1 MDLELN
7 AERGAHE
14 MSERTN
20 ISRQIASNPFYS
32 GVFAPVRAD
41 MFVIRGQVCPSV
53 CFEVPAA

>member
-1 MDLELN
+1 MDLKSN
-7 AERGAHE
+7 AERGAHK
-14 MSERTN
+14 MSERMY
-20 ISRQIASNPFYS
+20 ISRQIATNPYIS